1 MCLLYAVYFTT
12 GYATR
17 LKKKG
22 TTGDLIKPVFQSL
35 KFGQTKSLNK
45 SDHYNKYS
53 AGGYKIDGDSTHIA
67 STAATSDK
75 TRLTSPTPTEV
86 SDVITSVSISSPPTK
101 ASDVEA
107 SVSTSQSVTEA
118 SDVKTDNQLERRVE
132 TDNQLERHVE
142 TDNQLERHVE
152 TDNQLE
158 RHVETDNQLERHVET
173 DNQLERHVE
182 TDNQLERHVET
193 DNQLERHVETDNQL
207 ERHVETDNQLER
219 HVETDNQL
227 ERHVQVDYLVPR
239 QNALRRTNDEPCE
252 KRNYIVHLC
261 RKGENCRGW
270 GDRQKGI
277 VSSYLLALLTNRF
290 FVIVHDDPCPLT
302 NFLMPNSHNWT
313 ACTDYVLKVPLFQTQ
328 TVHYYNEE
336 YAFRDTIA
344 STDFDVALN
353 KQVVFIKTNQ
363 IWTTYIL
370 ANKKAERNIPSTVGK
385 GIREINRNILKRLFR
400 PTITLQQEIM
410 KYMENVHQQQKL
422 VCSHIRTGKNPSMP
436 QDKAKG
442 DSQRA
447 VQTIFHFLKKYD
459 IPSQYMIYVASDSDA
474 VKKKLKDTF
483 NSCFTVD
490 QPIVHVALYR
500 AHENACKGF
509 KTALLEQH
517 LLSKCHV
524 LVYTQSSF
532 GRLASYMNEVMQ
544 GLYFYDPIKQS
555 IVNQTHYLS
564 L

>member
-1 MCLLYAVYFTT
+1 MCLFYAVYKT
-12 GYATR
+12 GYTTR

-22 TTGDLIKPVFQSL
+22 AAGDLIKPVFPSL
-35 KFGQTKSLNK
+35 KFGPTKSFNA
-45 SDHYNKYS
+45 SDHYNKYN
-53 AGGYKIDGDSTHIA
+53 AGGYQIDGDSTHIS
-67 STAATSDK
+67 STAATSDI
-75 TRLTSPTPTEV
+75 TRSTSQTPTDV
-86 SDVITSVSISSPPTK
+86 SDVET
-101 ASDVEA
+101 
-107 SVSTSQSVTEA
+107 SVSTSPTSTEA
-118 SDVKTDNQLERRVE
+118 SDVEKSVSTSPSNTEASDVE
-132 TDNQLERHVE
+132 KDNQLERHVE
-142 TDNQLERHVE
+142 K
-152 TDNQLE
+152 
-158 RHVETDNQLERHVET
+158 
-173 DNQLERHVE
+173 
-182 TDNQLERHVET
+182 DNQLERHVET

-227 ERHVQVDYLVPR
+227 ERHVQVDYMLPR
-239 QNALRRTNDEPCE
+239 QNALRRTDDEACE

-261 RKGENCRGW
+261 RKGDNCRGW

-302 NFLMPNSHNWT
+302 NFLIPNSHNWT
-313 ACTDYVLKVPLFQTQ
+313 LCTDYVLNVPLFQTQ
-328 TVHYYNEE
+328 TLHYYNEE

-474 VKKKLKDTF
+474 VKKKIKDTF

-517 LLSKCHV
+517 LLSKCHI

-555 IVNQTHYLS
+555 IVNQTNYLS

>member
-1 MCLLYAVYFTT
+1 MCLFYAVYYGTGNTT
-12 GYATR
+12 R
-17 LKKKG
+17 IKKKG
-22 TTGDLIKPVFQSL
+22 TAGDLIKPVFPSL
-35 KFGQTKSLNK
+35 KFGPTMSFNK
-45 SDHYNKYS
+45 SDNYNKYS
-53 AGGYKIDGDSTHIA
+53 AGGYQIDGDSAHTS
-67 STAATSDK
+67 STSATSDQ
-75 TRLTSPTPTEV
+75 TRLTSPSPTEV
-86 SDVITSVSISSPPTK
+86 SGVETSVSTIPPPTE
-101 ASDVEA
+101 ASDVET
-107 SVSTSQSVTEA
+107 SVSTGPSNAESSDVETDNHLERH
-118 SDVKTDNQLERRVE
+118 DVKTDNQLERHAERDNLKRHDVE
-132 TDNQLERHVE
+132 TDNQLERHVERDNQLERHVETDYQLERHVE

-152 TDNQLE
+152 TDS
-158 RHVETDNQLERHVET
+158 
-173 DNQLERHVE
+173 
-182 TDNQLERHVET
+182 
-193 DNQLERHVETDNQL
+193 
-207 ERHVETDNQLER
+207 QLER

-227 ERHVQVDYLVPR
+227 ERHVQVDYMLPR
-239 QNALRRTNDEPCE
+239 QNALTRTDDEACE

-261 RKGENCRGW
+261 RKGDNCRGW

-277 VSSYLLALLTNRF
+277 VSSFLLALLTNRF

-302 NFLMPNSHNWT
+302 NFLIPNSHNWT
-313 ACTDYVLKVPLFQTQ
+313 SCTDYVLNVPLVQTQ

-336 YAFRDTIA
+336 YAFRDAIA
-344 STDFDVALN
+344 TTDFDVILN

-370 ANKKAERNIPSTVGK
+370 ANKKAEKNIPSTVGK
-385 GIREINRNILKRLFR
+385 GIMEINRNILKRLFR

-410 KYMENVHQQQKL
+410 KYMENVHHQQKL

-459 IPSQYMIYVASDSDA
+459 IPSQYMIYVATDSDA

-490 QPIVHVALYR
+490 QPIVHIALYR

-524 LVYTQSSF
+524 LVYTRSSF

-544 GLYFYDPIKQS
+544 GLYFYDPFKQS
-555 IVNQTHYLS
+555 IVNQTNYLS

>member
-1 MCLLYAVYFTT
+1 MCLFYAVYYTT
-12 GYATR
+12 GNTTR
-17 LKKKG
+17 IKKKG
-22 TTGDLIKPVFQSL
+22 TAGDLIKPVFPSL
-35 KFGQTKSLNK
+35 KFGPTKSFNK
-45 SDHYNKYS
+45 SDNYNKYS
-53 AGGYKIDGDSTHIA
+53 AGGYQIDGDSTHT
-67 STAATSDK
+67 SPTSATSDQ
-75 TRLTSPTPTEV
+75 TRLTSPSPTEV
-86 SDVITSVSISSPPTK
+86 SGVETSVSTIPPP
-101 ASDVEA
+101 
-107 SVSTSQSVTEA
+107 TEA
-118 SDVKTDNQLERRVE
+118 SDVDTSVSTRPSNAESSDVETDNHLERHDVKTDNQLERHVERDNLERHDVETDYQLERHVEKDNQLERHVETDYQLERHVETDNQLERRVE

-142 TDNQLERHVE
+142 TDNQLERHV
-152 TDNQLE
+152 
-158 RHVETDNQLERHVET
+158 
-173 DNQLERHVE
+173 
-182 TDNQLERHVET
+182 
-193 DNQLERHVETDNQL
+193 
-207 ERHVETDNQLER
+207 
-219 HVETDNQL
+219 
-227 ERHVQVDYLVPR
+227 QVDYMFPH
-239 QNALRRTNDEPCE
+239 QNALRRTDDEACE

-261 RKGENCRGW
+261 RKGDNCRGW

-277 VSSYLLALLTNRF
+277 ISSYLLALLTNRF

-302 NFLMPNSHNWT
+302 NFLIPNSHNWT
-313 ACTDYVLKVPLFQTQ
+313 SCTDYVLNVPLVQTQ
-328 TVHYYNEE
+328 TLHYYNEE
-336 YAFRDTIA
+336 YAFRDAIA
-344 STDFDVALN
+344 STDFDVTLN

-385 GIREINRNILKRLFR
+385 GIMEINRNILKRLFR

-410 KYMENVHQQQKL
+410 KYMKNVNQQQKL

-436 QDKAKG
+436 QDKAKK
-442 DSQRA
+442 DSQRT

-459 IPSQYMIYVASDSDA
+459 IPSQYMIYVATDSDA
-474 VKKKLKDTF
+474 VKKNLKDTF
-483 NSCFTVD
+483 NSCFTVN

-524 LVYTQSSF
+524 LVYTRSSF

-544 GLYFYDPIKQS
+544 GLYYYDPIKQS

>member
-1 MCLLYAVYFTT
+1 MCLFYAVYYTT
-12 GYATR
+12 GNTTR
-17 LKKKG
+17 IKKKG
-22 TTGDLIKPVFQSL
+22 TAGDLIKPVFPSL
-35 KFGQTKSLNK
+35 KFGPTKSFNK
-45 SDHYNKYS
+45 SDHYHKYS
-53 AGGYKIDGDSTHIA
+53 AGGYQIDGDSPHIS
-67 STAATSDK
+67 STAATSGK
-75 TRLTSPTPTEV
+75 TRFTSPSPTEV
-86 SDVITSVSISSPPTK
+86 SDVETSVSTGSPP
-101 ASDVEA
+101 
-107 SVSTSQSVTEA
+107 TEA
-118 SDVKTDNQLERRVE
+118 SDVESSVSTRPSNAESSDLETDNQLERHDAETDNQLERHVE
-132 TDNQLERHVE
+132 TDNQLEHHVE

-158 RHVETDNQLERHVET
+158 RQVETDNQLERHVET
-173 DNQLERHVE
+173 DNQRESHVE

-193 DNQLERHVETDNQL
+193 DK
-207 ERHVETDNQLER
+207 QLER

-227 ERHVQVDYLVPR
+227 ERHVQVDYLFPR
-239 QNALRRTNDEPCE
+239 QNALRRTNDEACE

-261 RKGENCRGW
+261 RKGDNCRGW

-302 NFLMPNSHNWT
+302 NFLVPNSHNWT
-313 ACTDYVLKVPLFQTQ
+313 SCTDYVLNVPLFKTQ
-328 TVHYYNEE
+328 TLHYYNEE

-344 STDFDVALN
+344 STDFDVTLN

-363 IWTTYIL
+363 IWTTYVL
-370 ANKKAERNIPSTVGK
+370 ANEKAKRNIPSTVGK
-385 GIREINRNILKRLFR
+385 GIMEINRNILKRLFR

-442 DSQRA
+442 DSQRT

-459 IPSQYMIYVASDSDA
+459 IPSQYMIYVATDSDA

-483 NSCFTVD
+483 HSCFTVD

-524 LVYTQSSF
+524 LIYTRSSF
-532 GRLASYMNEVMQ
+532 GRLASYMNDVMQ